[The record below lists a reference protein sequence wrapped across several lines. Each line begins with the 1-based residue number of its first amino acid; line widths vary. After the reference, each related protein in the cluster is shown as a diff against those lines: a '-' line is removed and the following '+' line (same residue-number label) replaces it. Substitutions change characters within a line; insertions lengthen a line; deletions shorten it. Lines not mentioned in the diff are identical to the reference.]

1 MIKWDATREEK
12 EMFEAEHFKGYGSQQ
27 IFDESKL
34 EVPMIPSLDFH
45 NYQAFINHWIGWMS
59 FRNNWATNNQE
70 NNMKYLLLTQ
80 NHRRT
85 TFTAA

>member
-1 MIKWDATREEK
+1 MAFVDYQRS
-12 EMFEAEHFKGYGSQQ
+12 YGTQQ

-59 FRNNWATNNQE
+59 FRNSWVTNNLE
-70 NNMKYLLLTQ
+70 NNMKYSVSNSEPQ
-80 NHRRT
+80 VKN
-85 TFTAA
+85 